1 MNKPPIPVNE
11 AERLKAVEDYLL
23 TGTMPEKDFD
33 DIARIASEICNVPIA
48 LITIL
53 GEDKQWFKAHYGTDF
68 DEMPRDIAFC
78 SYAIMEPDRPLVVT
92 DLRLDERFRE
102 HPLVVGP
109 TQVVFYAGVTMRDQ
123 DGYAVGTIC
132 IVDQKPQQLDER
144 QLAMLQSLANTVS
157 QMFELR
163 RKVKK
168 LEAVQKKLEDLN
180 QEVSEIAYVLSHDMK
195 SPLNGI
201 VSLLEV
207 IQEENGSQMD
217 DNGQELLSMVHESAN
232 NLNIITKGTIQYF
245 NTTRSFAIAQ
255 DDVNLHELFLQ
266 LLTQLRPPDWVNIHY
281 PIDLPNVTTSKV
293 ALQHIFSNLLD
304 NAIKYSDKE
313 KCEIKIAMVENDL
326 EYLFSVTDNGPG
338 IEPINQARVFK
349 LFQTLGRT
357 DRLGKP
363 GTGLGLA
370 IVKRMVE
377 KFGGKISISSPQ
389 AGGARFSFSM
399 LKRPV

>member
-1 MNKPPIPVNE
+1 MNKPPIPFNE
-11 AERLKAVEDYLL
+11 AERLKAVEAYLL
-23 TGTMPEKDFD
+23 TSTTPEKDFD

-48 LITIL
+48 LISLL

-68 DEMPRDIAFC
+68 EEMPRDIAFC
-78 SYAIMEPDRPLVVT
+78 SYAIMEPERPLVIP
-92 DLRLDERFRE
+92 DLRLDERFRD

-109 TQVVFYAGVTMRDQ
+109 TQVVFYAGVTMKDQ
-123 DGYAVGTIC
+123 EGYAVGTIC
-132 IVDQKPQQLDER
+132 IVDQKPNQLDDR

-157 QMFELR
+157 QLFELR

-168 LEAVQKKLEDLN
+168 LQVVQKKLEELN

-207 IQEENGSQMD
+207 IKEENGSQMD
-217 DNGQELLSMVHESAN
+217 ESGQELLSMVHESAN
-232 NLNIITKGTIQYF
+232 NLNMITKGTIQYF
-245 NTTRSFAIAQ
+245 NTTRSFAKAQ
-255 DDVNLHELFLQ
+255 DDVNIHELIVL
-266 LLTQLRPPDWVNIHY
+266 LLTQLHPPVWVNIHY
-281 PIDLPNVTTSKV
+281 SSDLPNVSTSKV
-293 ALQHIFSNLLD
+293 ALQHILYNLLD
-304 NAIKYSDKE
+304 NAIKYNDKE
-313 KCEIKIAMVENDL
+313 KCEIKL
-326 EYLFSVTDNGPG
+326 EVTEKDIEYEFSVTDNGPG
-338 IEPINQARVFK
+338 IAPANQIRVFK

-377 KFGGKISISSPQ
+377 RLGGKISISTPES
-389 AGGARFSFSM
+389 GGARFAFSI
-399 LKRPV
+399 LKHPI